1 MKILAIGDVVGSGG
15 VEYLQRRLRAFKRAN
30 GIDLTVVNGENS
42 AKSNGIDPTS
52 ANALIDAGADI
63 ITTGNHVFKTDK
75 IYDLLD
81 ESDCVIRPAN
91 LPDACPGRG
100 YTVLDLGHTRV
111 LVMNVLGVV
120 TLEPLACPFETVER
134 ILEKERGNYDISIL
148 DIHAEAT
155 SEKLA
160 MGYHLDGRVQI
171 VFGTHTHVPTADT
184 RVLPKG
190 TGYVTDLGMTGP
202 QNGILGTDAEAVLYK
217 MRTHMPT
224 RFTVADG
231 EIRAQAVLFT
241 LEDQAPYRCVKVER
255 VTF

>member
-42 AKSNGIDPTS
+42 AKSNGIDPSS

-155 SEKLA
+155 SEKA
-160 MGYHLDGRVQI
+160 AIARCFDGRLTA
-171 VFGTHTHVPTADT
+171 VFGTHTHVQTNDA

-190 TGYVTDLGMTGP
+190 TGFITDLGMCGP
-202 QNGILGTDAEAVLYK
+202 IDSVLGVKSEIIISRLRY
-217 MRTHMPT
+217 HMPR
-224 RFTVADG
+224 RFEHADG
-231 EIRAQAVLFT
+231 EIAATGAIFTVENGKTVNAQAVRF
-241 LEDQAPYRCVKVER
+241 
-255 VTF
+255 